1 MKLPYCIMMV
11 WCKSIYLID
20 YTEVVKVGYVYLL
33 FVIGL
38 SDSTKKL
45 VEEINCRSLRTRR
58 HVFVFLATVVGF
70 VKAFLIDVVSFD

>member
-1 MKLPYCIMMV
+1 MKLPYNDGMV
-11 WCKSIYLID
+11 QKYLSYRLHRGNKGRI
-20 YTEVVKVGYVYLL
+20 VYLL

-58 HVFVFLATVVGF
+58 HVFVFLATVVGL